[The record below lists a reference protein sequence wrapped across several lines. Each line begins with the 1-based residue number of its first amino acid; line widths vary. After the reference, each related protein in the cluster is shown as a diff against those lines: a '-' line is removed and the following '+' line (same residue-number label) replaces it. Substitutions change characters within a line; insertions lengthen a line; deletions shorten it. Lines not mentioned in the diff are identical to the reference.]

1 MPTSRIRVRDEDGAG
16 RRKDAYPGG
25 VLEFFVGSGL
35 AAAAGL
41 NAWMP
46 LLVLG
51 LANRFFD
58 AIELPASWAWLSSD
72 LALWIIGALLVL
84 EIVAD
89 KVPVVDSIN
98 DAVQTVIRPA
108 SGGIAFGAGA
118 STETVR
124 VDDPSAFFANQNWV
138 AIGIGVAIALAI
150 HVVKATVRPVAN
162 AATAGVAAPIVSTA
176 EDVSSLALSIFAIVL
191 PIVGF
196 LLLIGVIVT
205 AIVWI
210 PRWRRQRDR
219 RAAIRNGN
227 ASQSTST

>member
-1 MPTSRIRVRDEDGAG
+1 MTLRARVRAERGGARG
-16 RRKDAYPGG
+16 KKDAYPGG

-58 AIELPASWAWLSSD
+58 AIALPAGWAWLSSD
-72 LALWIIGALLVL
+72 VALWVIGALLVL
-84 EIVAD
+84 EIIAD
-89 KVPVVDSIN
+89 KVPVLDSIN

-118 STETVR
+118 SAETLR
-124 VDDPSAFFANQNWV
+124 VDDPGEFFANQNWV
-138 AIGIGVAIALAI
+138 AIGIGVAIALGI
-150 HVVKATVRPVAN
+150 HVVKASIRPVAN

-196 LLLIGVIVT
+196 VLLIGAIVT
-205 AIVWI
+205 AVVVV
-210 PRWRRQRDR
+210 PRWWRQRDR

>member
-1 MPTSRIRVRDEDGAG
+1 M
-16 RRKDAYPGG
+16 
-25 VLEFFVGSGL
+25 LEFFVGSGL

-58 AIELPASWAWLSSD
+58 AIELPAGWAWLSSD
-72 LALWIIGALLVL
+72 IALWIIGALLVL
-84 EIVAD
+84 EIIAD
-89 KVPVVDSIN
+89 KVPVLDSVN

-118 STETVR
+118 SAETLR
-124 VDDPSAFFANQNWV
+124 VDDPGAFFADQNWV
-138 AIGIGVAIALAI
+138 AIGIGVAIALVI
-150 HVVKATVRPVAN
+150 HVVKASFRPLAN
-162 AATAGVAAPIVSTA
+162 ASTAGVAAPIVSTV
-176 EDVSSLALSIFAIVL
+176 EDVTSLALSVFAIVI

-196 LLLIGVIVT
+196 VLLVGGIV
-205 AIVWI
+205 AAAVMI
-210 PRWRRQRDR
+210 PRWKRQRDV